1 MTDELVQFR
10 ITHVQT
16 ETAAATSY
24 FLEPTHGQPITYQA
38 GQFLTILVERHGQT
52 VRRSYSLSSAP
63 GEPLRLT
70 IKRVQNGE
78 ISRHL
83 LDSLRVGDLLTS
95 LPAAGRF
102 AVDANQPGDLILLGA
117 GSGINPLFSILKD
130 VLRHQPGR
138 RVTLLYSNTSEADI
152 IFRNE
157 LADWQA
163 TYPARFRL
171 IHLLSHPIDQ
181 QAGKQGRLN
190 NLLLE
195 TLLPDLIGLSDRTS
209 LQFYIC
215 GPADYMRMVQF
226 TLIVNGIQPD
236 LIRKENFVVQSA
248 VVDSALATLPA
259 DATIDRTISLNF
271 RGKTLDLHVPAR
283 KSVLQ
288 AALAAGI
295 SLPYSCRGGRCST
308 CMARC
313 TSGQLFMTINDVLT
327 DRDLREG
334 WVLTCTGY
342 PMSDTVKLD
351 L

>member
-1 MTDELVQFR
+1 MTDELIRFR
-10 ITHVQT
+10 ITHVQA
-16 ETAAATSY
+16 ETALATSY
-24 FLEPTHGQPITYQA
+24 FLEPAQNQPIIYFA
-38 GQFLTILVERHGQT
+38 GQFLTILVERHDQI

-63 GEPLRLT
+63 GELLRLT

-83 LDSLRVGDLLTS
+83 LDNLRVGDWLTS

-102 AVDANQPGDLILLGA
+102 TVDTSQPGDLVLLGA

-130 VLRHQPGR
+130 VLRHQPAR

-157 LADWQA
+157 LAEWQA
-163 TYPARFRL
+163 TYPDRFRL
-171 IHLLSHPIDQ
+171 IHLLSHPVDR
-181 QAGKQGRLN
+181 QACKQGRLN
-190 NLLLE
+190 NLLLG
-195 TLLPDLIGLSDRTS
+195 TLLPDLIGSSDRST

-226 TLIVNGIQPD
+226 TLIVNGIPSD

-248 VVDSALATLPA
+248 VVESALNTLPA
-259 DATIDRTISLNF
+259 EAAIDRTVSLQF
-271 RGKTLDLHVPAR
+271 RGKTLALHVPAR

-351 L
+351 I

>member
-1 MTDELVQFR
+1 MSDDGIQLL
-10 ITHVQT
+10 ITGILP
-16 ETAAATSY
+16 ETSAAVSY
-24 FLEPTHGQPITYQA
+24 FLEPVGGGDISYRA
-38 GQFLTILVERHGQT
+38 GQFLTLLIARQGHV

-63 GEPLRLT
+63 DEPLRLT
-70 IKRVQNGE
+70 IKRVPNGE

-83 LDSLRVGDLLTS
+83 LDTLRVGDVLAT

-102 AVDANQPGDLILLGA
+102 TVAADQPGDLVLLGA

-130 VLRHQPGR
+130 VLRHQPDR

-152 IFRNE
+152 IFYNE

-171 IHLLSHPIDQ
+171 IHLLTHPVTRHV
-181 QAGKQGRLN
+181 GRQGRLN

-195 TLLPDLIGLSDRTS
+195 SLLPDLIGASDRDA
-209 LQFYIC
+209 LRFYIC
-215 GPADYMRMVQF
+215 GPGDYMRMVQF
-226 TLIVNGIQPD
+226 TLLVNGIQAD
-236 LIRKENFVVQSA
+236 AIRKENFVVETA
-248 VVDSALATLPA
+248 VVDAALGTLPPE
-259 DATIDRTISLNF
+259 ATVDRTVRLAF
-271 RGKTLDLHVPAR
+271 RGQPINLNVPAR
-283 KSVLQ
+283 TSVLQ
-288 AALAAGI
+288 AALAAGV

-308 CMARC
+308 CLARC
-313 TSGQLFMTINDVLT
+313 VSGKVYMTINDVLT

-342 PMSDTVKLD
+342 PLTDTVELA